1 MSEKRA
7 AEGAPEI
14 AEKKAKHAEDEE
26 ENVAEEEDIE
36 EEENEE
42 EGDEEEDVEGV
53 SFYYNLKKYSVS
65 TPKTLKLN
73 LLYCRREKRVKTKK
87 ARKMTVKKAKRRRA
101 RKKGKETNKS
111 CFYLGL
117 GGILL

>member
-7 AEGAPEI
+7 AEGAPEV

-42 EGDEEEDVEGV
+42 EGDDEEDVEGV
-53 SFYYNLKKYSVS
+53 RITHLMSVS
-65 TPKTLKLN
+65 W
-73 LLYCRREKRVKTKK
+73 
-87 ARKMTVKKAKRRRA
+87 RKCSFFLSF
-101 RKKGKETNKS
+101 GS
-111 CFYLGL
+111 HF
-117 GGILL
+117 

>member
-1 MSEKRA
+1 MGLIHFYKRPAPFTFYTTMSEKRA

-42 EGDEEEDVEGV
+42 EGDGEEGEDEEGEEDDGEEGEEEEGEEEGEGDEIIM
-53 SFYYNLKKYSVS
+53 F
-65 TPKTLKLN
+65 
-73 LLYCRREKRVKTKK
+73 LLWTGRDP
-87 ARKMTVKKAKRRRA
+87 
-101 RKKGKETNKS
+101 S
-111 CFYLGL
+111 L
-117 GGILL
+117 ILD